1 MKLACDLH
9 IHSCLSPCGDALM
22 TPNNIVGMA
31 FIKQLDVIAVCDH
44 NSARNLPAVKEVAD
58 MMNVLLLPGM
68 ELTTREEA
76 HMLCYFRT
84 VEECVAFGES
94 IYAHL
99 PQIPNNEKFFGRQQV
114 MNAQDE
120 ETAVEERLLIS
131 ALDLSFE
138 ECAAMIQKAGGLCVP
153 AHINRGSNGALNAL
167 GFLPAGVHYNALE
180 ISRKVAM
187 PPVDLKGYRLL
198 ESSDAHY
205 LENILEPEFF
215 LEAYERSV
223 NAVFDAIGGGSF

>member
-1 MKLACDLH
+1 MKKLYCDLH

-44 NSARNLPAVKEVAD
+44 NSARNLPAVKEAAD

-68 ELTTREEA
+68 ELTTKEEA

-84 VEECVAFGES
+84 VEQCLAFGEE

-99 PQIPNNEKFFGRQQV
+99 PPIPNNEKFFGRQQV

-120 ETAVEERLLIS
+120 EIAVEERLLIS

-138 ECAAMIQKAGGLCVP
+138 ACAERIRKAGGLCVP
-153 AHINRGSNGALNAL
+153 AHINRGSSGVLGAL
-167 GFLPAGVHYNALE
+167 GFLPENVHYDALE
-180 ISRKVAM
+180 ISRKAPM
-187 PPVDLKGYRLL
+187 PPVNLEGYRLL

-205 LENILEPEFF
+205 LENILEPQFA
-215 LEAYERSV
+215 LEARERSV
-223 NAVFDAIGGGSF
+223 SAIFEAISGK